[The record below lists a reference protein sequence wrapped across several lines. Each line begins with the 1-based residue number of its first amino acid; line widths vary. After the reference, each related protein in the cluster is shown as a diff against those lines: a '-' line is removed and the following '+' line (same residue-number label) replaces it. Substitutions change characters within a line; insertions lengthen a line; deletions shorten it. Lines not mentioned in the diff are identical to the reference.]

1 MQGRSRSTVIGF
13 TLCRACCL
21 LLQGVVHFST
31 SIYDL
36 LPSGEKVEKVPSTMV
51 KNTAFFL
58 TASLFIIVLPAT
70 PAFLHRVAYNR
81 ELFVRR
87 RKILFT
93 STTDQPTKSFSNPSQ
108 AFGKRKFPLIL
119 TQAHLKP
126 MCSISVWN
134 Y

>member
-1 MQGRSRSTVIGF
+1 
-13 TLCRACCL
+13 
-21 LLQGVVHFST
+21 
-31 SIYDL
+31 
-36 LPSGEKVEKVPSTMV
+36 MV

-58 TASLFIIVLPAT
+58 TASLFFILLPAT
-70 PAFLHRVAYNR
+70 PAFVHRVAYNR

-119 TQAHLKP
+119 P
-126 MCSISVWN
+126 
-134 Y
+134 